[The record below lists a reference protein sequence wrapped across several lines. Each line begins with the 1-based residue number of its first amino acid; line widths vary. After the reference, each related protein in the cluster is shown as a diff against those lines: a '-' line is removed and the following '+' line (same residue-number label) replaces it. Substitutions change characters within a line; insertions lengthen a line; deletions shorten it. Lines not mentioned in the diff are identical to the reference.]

1 METSNYY
8 LTCMI
13 KWIML
18 GLLLLSKP
26 MYALAVTALAD
37 TPILAVSAGIPGNV
51 ALVLSVEFPTA
62 LGSAYT
68 TSYDIN
74 QEYLGYFDANKCYSY
89 LASTGSSGSYFIPQ
103 VSTTGHD
110 CSSKAA
116 GRWSGNFLNWALTQT
131 IDPFRATLTGGY
143 RSVDIVGLTVLEKAW
158 ASGQGGTVADPT
170 ISNDATTIGKS
181 TPFSLSTLKIRIN
194 GLGNQ
199 FYFTSTGD
207 NYNPGTVRA
216 DSTVTA
222 TPTANRVYQM
232 YARVQ
237 ACKSGV
243 LESNCAMY
251 QNGDYKPTGLI
262 QQNAL
267 KLNFAA
273 FGYLNDSDIKRDG
286 GVLRAKMAP
295 LGPVKSVGS
304 TTVTNANA
312 EWDSTTGIFA
322 QNPDPTDATTSGV
335 SNSGVINY
343 LNKFGLTAPGYK
355 TYDPVGELYYA
366 ASRYF
371 RNKGNVPAYTS
382 SANSTMVDGFPVI
395 TTWDDPIKYSCQ
407 SNFIIGIGDT
417 NTHADA
423 NLPGSTIRSSNEP
436 SLPTEVSNDNS
447 TVYGSVDATTNTDN
461 LTDVKT
467 STNRVGAMEG
477 LGNLGQQ
484 YTPWCCNNNTFFMA
498 GIAYDIHTT
507 DIRPDFTGSQT
518 VTTYWLDVLESG
530 DRKDYGSTGMRNQF
544 WLTAKYG
551 GFTVPSGFSPYSTT
565 VTSLIKSQWDTDV
578 NGTTNDDPD
587 NYFRANNP
595 ALMQSGLT
603 NAFSSIVNAVNGS
616 SISFAT
622 TSPAIQSGSLTYSS
636 GYSSAGWT
644 GDVIAKQV
652 SIDSNGVISTSFPI
666 WNAATKLESQ
676 ATGTG
681 WDGGRVIAT
690 ASTQASGCA
699 TTSNAVGVIT
709 ATILNN
715 SCGAPFRL
723 GNLSASQK
731 TALSTISANQQ
742 SLLNFLRGDRSNA
755 GNLGTKLFRDRAT
768 ILGDIVNSKAVP
780 EGPPNMPYIDAFNP
794 GYSSFKT
801 TYTNRQTVVYVGAN
815 DGMLHAF
822 NGSATGGNEL
832 FAYVP
837 NALFQGPN
845 GTPTVDGLAQLAS
858 TAYVHHYY
866 VDATPMVTDVNFGGS
881 ASDWHTLLV
890 GGLGKGGKSYFAID
904 VTDPASLSSEAN
916 LAAAVKWEFSHP
928 LMGYTYDTPLAIKT
942 AKYGWVV
949 VLTSG
954 YNNADGK
961 GYIFIV
967 NPKTG
972 ALLESPIATGA
983 GSVANDAGLAHVNA
997 FVADARSGVADAL
1010 YAGDLLGNLW
1020 RVDLTG
1026 TTGSYSSLKI
1036 ATLTATNGNIQP
1048 VTTSPIVEVDVS
1060 TGKRYVFV
1068 GTGKLLDSTDL
1079 TSTQTQTFYAI
1090 NDGTISSFYTNATLP
1105 AVAGGFPITR
1115 ADMVNDTS
1123 TLLTGITANSATPMG
1138 YYIDLGTN
1146 PSNGKTNFINTEMAS
1161 AAGTISFIA
1170 NSVNSTNTCNPVGSN
1185 LTYALSYGTGQS
1197 VLTDNNGNLIQSVS
1211 GSGLGQSL
1219 NFVKS
1224 TFLDSTGANQSS
1236 IKLIKCDDQGN
1247 CAVLTPKN
1255 SSTKPFTQLNWR
1267 ELPTAD

>member
-1 METSNYY
+1 MRASSY
-8 LTCMI
+8 LTRMF
-13 KWIML
+13 KR
-18 GLLLLSKP
+18 GLLGVFLLGKTIT
-26 MYALAVTALAD
+26 AFAVTSLAD
-37 TPILAVSAGIPGNV
+37 SPVLAVSAGIPGNV
-51 ALVLSVEFPTA
+51 ALVLSVEYPTA

-68 TSYDIN
+68 TNYDIT

-89 LASTGSSGSYFIPQ
+89 LASNASDGSYFIPQ
-103 VSTTGHD
+103 VTTTGHD
-110 CSSKAA
+110 CSAKTA

-143 RSVDIVGLTVLEKAW
+143 RAVDKNGLTVLEKAW
-158 ASGQGGTVADPT
+158 AIGPNAAANPALTDAPT
-170 ISNDATTIGKS
+170 ITKS
-181 TPFSLSTLKIRIN
+181 TPFSLSTLNIRIN
-194 GLGNQ
+194 GLGNK

-207 NYNPGTVRA
+207 NYNPGTVQA

-222 TPTANRVYQM
+222 NPTANKVYQM

-312 EWDSTTGIFA
+312 EWDSSTGIFA

-355 TYDPVGELYYA
+355 SYDPVSELYYT

-447 TVYGSVDATTNTDN
+447 TLYGSVDTATNTDN
-461 LTDVKT
+461 LTDVKK
-467 STNRVGAMEG
+467 STNQIGNMEG

-551 GFTVPSGFSPYSTT
+551 GFTVPSGFTPYPATAVPLT
-565 VTSLIKSQWDTDV
+565 KSQWDTDV

-595 ALMQSGLT
+595 ALMKSGLT

-622 TSPAIQSGSLTYSS
+622 SSPAIQSGTLTYAS

-644 GDVIAKQV
+644 GDVVAKQV
-652 SIDSNGVISTSFPI
+652 NIDANGLISTSNPV
-666 WNAATKLESQ
+666 WNAAPQLDSKAS
-676 ATGTG
+676 GTG
-681 WDGGRVIAT
+681 WDGARVIAT
-690 ASTQASGCA
+690 TSTQASGCV
-699 TTSNAVGVIT
+699 TTSNTANGVS
-709 ATILNN
+709 ATMLQN
-715 SCGAPFRL
+715 SCGVPFRL
-723 GNLSASQK
+723 GNLSAAQK
-731 TALSTISANQQ
+731 TALTAVSANQQ

-755 GNLGTKLFRDRAT
+755 GNLGTKLYRDRAT

-780 EGPPNMPYIDAFNP
+780 EGPPSMPYLDAFNP

-801 TYTNRQTVVYVGAN
+801 DNKGRPTVVYVGAN

-837 NALFQGPN
+837 NALFLGPN
-845 GTPTVDGLAQLAS
+845 NTPATDGLAQLAS
-858 TAYVHHYY
+858 TSYIHHYY
-866 VDATPMVTDVNFGGS
+866 VDATPQVADVNFGGGVN
-881 ASDWHTLLV
+881 DWHTLLV

-904 VTDPASLSSEAN
+904 VTDPATLNSEAN

-928 LMGYTYDTPLAIKT
+928 LMGYTYDTPLIVKT
-942 AKYGWVV
+942 VKYGWVV

-954 YNNADGK
+954 YNNADGQ

-972 ALLESPIATGA
+972 ALLENPIATGA
-983 GSVANDAGLAHVNA
+983 GSVANDAGLAHVNG

-1026 TTGSYSSLKI
+1026 TTGNYSALKI
-1036 ATLTATNGNIQP
+1036 AILSTDTSGTNRQP
-1048 VTTSPIVEVDVS
+1048 VTTSPVVEVDVS

-1068 GTGKLLDSTDL
+1068 GTGKFLDSTDL
-1079 TSTQTQTFYAI
+1079 NNTQTQTFYAI
-1090 NDGTISSFYTNATLP
+1090 NDGTLSSFYTSATLP
-1105 AVAGGFPITR
+1105 AAAGVFPITK
-1115 ADMVNDTS
+1115 AKMVNGTS
-1123 TLLTGITANSATPMG
+1123 SILTGITANSATPMG
-1138 YYIDLGTN
+1138 YYIDLGIN

-1170 NSVNSTNTCNPVGSN
+1170 NSVNNANTCNPVGSN
-1185 LTYALSYGTGQS
+1185 LTYALSYGTGQT
-1197 VLTDNNGNLIQSVS
+1197 VLTDSNGNLIQNIS
-1211 GSGLGQSL
+1211 GTGLGQSL
-1219 NFVKS
+1219 NFVQS
-1224 TFLDSTGANQSS
+1224 TFLDSNKASQTD

-1247 CAVLTPKN
+1247 CVVLNPKV

>member
-1 METSNYY
+1 MF
-8 LTCMI
+8 
-13 KWIML
+13 KWGLPGVFLL
-18 GLLLLSKP
+18 GKTIT
-26 MYALAVTALAD
+26 AFAVTSLAD
-37 TPILAVSAGIPGNV
+37 SPVLAVSAGIPGNV
-51 ALVLSVEFPTA
+51 ALVLSVEYPTA

-68 TSYDIN
+68 TNYDIT

-89 LASTGSSGSYFIPQ
+89 LASTASDGSYFIPQ
-103 VSTTGHD
+103 VTTTGHD
-110 CSSKAA
+110 CSAKTA

-143 RSVDIVGLTVLEKAW
+143 RAVDKDGLTVLEKAW
-158 ASGQGGTVADPT
+158 AIGPNAAANPALTDAPT
-170 ISNDATTIGKS
+170 ITKS
-181 TPFSLSTLKIRIN
+181 TPFSLSTLNIRIN
-194 GLGNQ
+194 GLGNK

-207 NYNPGTVRA
+207 NYNPGTVQA

-222 TPTANRVYQM
+222 NPTANKVYQM

-312 EWDSTTGIFA
+312 EWDSSTGIFA

-355 TYDPVGELYYA
+355 SYDPVSELYYT

-447 TVYGSVDATTNTDN
+447 TLYGSVDTATNTDN
-461 LTDVKT
+461 LTDVKK
-467 STNRVGAMEG
+467 STNQIGNMEG

-551 GFTVPSGFSPYSTT
+551 GFTVPSGFTPYPATAVPLT
-565 VTSLIKSQWDTDV
+565 KSQWDTDV

-595 ALMQSGLT
+595 ALMKSGLT

-622 TSPAIQSGSLTYSS
+622 SSPAIQSGTLTYAS

-644 GDVIAKQV
+644 GDVVAKQV
-652 SIDSNGVISTSFPI
+652 NIDANGLISTSNPV
-666 WNAATKLESQ
+666 WNAAPQLDSKAS
-676 ATGTG
+676 GTG
-681 WDGGRVIAT
+681 WDGARVIAT
-690 ASTQASGCA
+690 TSTQASGCV
-699 TTSNAVGVIT
+699 TTSNTANGVS
-709 ATILNN
+709 ATMLQN
-715 SCGAPFRL
+715 SCGVPFRL
-723 GNLSASQK
+723 GNLSAAQK
-731 TALSTISANQQ
+731 TALTAVSANQQ
-742 SLLNFLRGDRSNA
+742 SLLNFLRGDRSDA
-755 GNLGTKLFRDRAT
+755 GNLGTKLYRDRAT

-780 EGPPNMPYIDAFNP
+780 EGPPSMPYLDLFNP

-801 TYTNRQTVVYVGAN
+801 TYKNRPTVVYVGAN

-837 NALFQGPN
+837 NALFLGPN
-845 GTPTVDGLAQLAS
+845 NTPATDGLAQLAS
-858 TAYVHHYY
+858 TSYIHHYY
-866 VDATPMVTDVNFGGS
+866 VDATPQVADVNFGGGVN
-881 ASDWHTLLV
+881 DWHTLLV

-904 VTDPASLSSEAN
+904 VTDPATLNSEAN

-928 LMGYTYDTPLAIKT
+928 LMGYTYDTPLIVKT
-942 AKYGWVV
+942 VKYGWVV

-954 YNNADGK
+954 YNNSDGQ

-972 ALLESPIATGA
+972 ALLENPIATGA
-983 GSVANDAGLAHVNA
+983 GSVANDAGLAHVNG
-997 FVADARSGVADAL
+997 FVGDARSGIADAL

-1026 TTGSYSSLKI
+1026 TTGNYSALKI
-1036 ATLTATNGNIQP
+1036 AILSTDASGSNRQP
-1048 VTTSPIVEVDVS
+1048 VTTSPVAEVDVS

-1068 GTGKLLDSTDL
+1068 GTGKFLDSTDL
-1079 TSTQTQTFYAI
+1079 NSTQAQTFYAI
-1090 NDGTISSFYTNATLP
+1090 NDGTLSSFYTSATLP
-1105 AVAGGFPITR
+1105 AAAGVFPITK
-1115 ADMVNDTS
+1115 AKMVNGTS
-1123 TLLTGITANSATPMG
+1123 SILTGITANSATPMG
-1138 YYIDLGTN
+1138 YYIDLGIN

-1170 NSVNSTNTCNPVGSN
+1170 NSVNNTNTCNPVGSN
-1185 LTYALSYGTGQS
+1185 LTYALSYGTGQTT
-1197 VLTDNNGNLIQSVS
+1197 LTDSNGNLIQNIS
-1211 GSGLGQSL
+1211 GAGLGQSL
-1219 NFVKS
+1219 NFVQS
-1224 TFLDSTGANQSS
+1224 TFLDSTGATQTGV
-1236 IKLIKCDDQGN
+1236 KLIKCDDQGN
-1247 CAVLTPKN
+1247 CVVLNPKV